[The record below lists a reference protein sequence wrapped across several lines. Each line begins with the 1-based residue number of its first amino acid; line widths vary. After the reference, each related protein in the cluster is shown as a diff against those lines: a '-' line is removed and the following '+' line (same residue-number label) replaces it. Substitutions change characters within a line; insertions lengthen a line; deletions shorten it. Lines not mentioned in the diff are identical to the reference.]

1 MRYVPLYFLMFFS
14 CNETY
19 LPKQKAYFAPSFENK
34 EFTLYTDNCKNE
46 FLINSLSKVNEVSN
60 CSYEII
66 YENYKAK
73 IFINSVE
80 SDLKDINIQEFFNE
94 KLFENSK
101 FADRVMESMY
111 DSNDKNISSKVY
123 TFIGDTPSNIQFYI
137 TNNKNKFFTGS
148 LYFNSKP
155 NYDSL
160 LPYIDYIG
168 DDIKKMV
175 DSFTWIDE

>member
-1 MRYVPLYFLMFFS
+1 MRYVLLYFLVFFS

-34 EFTLYTDNCKNE
+34 EFTLFTDNCNNE
-46 FLINSLSKVNEVSN
+46 FLINSLSTVNEVSN

-94 KLFENSK
+94 KLFENS
-101 FADRVMESMY
+101 
-111 DSNDKNISSKVY
+111 NLLTGLWKVY
-123 TFIGDTPSNIQFYI
+123 MILMTKYFFKSIHIIGDTPSNIQFYI

-168 DDIKKMV
+168 DDIKMV

>member
-1 MRYVPLYFLMFFS
+1 MFFS

-34 EFTLYTDNCKNE
+34 QFILFTDNCKNE

-101 FADRVMESMY
+101 FADSVMESIY
-111 DSNDKNISSKVY
+111 DSNDKNISSYILEFFYDDDVY
-123 TFIGDTPSNIQFYI
+123 ILNIHTYLYI
-137 TNNKNKFFTGS
+137 QALRRS
-148 LYFNSKP
+148 
-155 NYDSL
+155 
-160 LPYIDYIG
+160 I
-168 DDIKKMV
+168 
-175 DSFTWIDE
+175 SF

>member
-1 MRYVPLYFLMFFS
+1 MFHYISYCFS
-14 CNETY
+14 LVMKHIFQSKKHILLRHLKTKS
-19 LPKQKAYFAPSFENK
+19 LLS
-34 EFTLYTDNCKNE
+34 LVIIVKNE
-46 FLINSLSKVNEVSN
+46 FLINSLTEVNEISN

-101 FADRVMESMY
+101 FADRVVESIY

-160 LPYIDYIG
+160 IPYIDYIG

-175 DSFTWIDE
+175 DSFTWTNE

>member
-1 MRYVPLYFLMFFS
+1 MRYVPLYFLLFFS

-19 LPKQKAYFAPSFENK
+19 LPKQKAYFAPSFETK
-34 EFTLYTDNCKNE
+34 QFILFSDNCENE
-46 FLINSLSKVNEVSN
+46 FLINSLTEVNEISN
-60 CSYEII
+60 CSYELI

-73 IFINSVE
+73 IFINFVE
-80 SDLKDINIQEFFNE
+80 SDLKDINIQEFFNK

-101 FADRVMESMY
+101 FADRFVESIY
-111 DSNDKNISSKVY
+111 DSNDKKIFSKVY
-123 TFIGDTPSNIQFYI
+123 TFIGNAPSNIQFYI

-160 LPYIDYIG
+160 IPYIDYVG

-175 DSFTWIDE
+175 DSFTWTDE

>member
-1 MRYVPLYFLMFFS
+1 MRYIPLYFLLFLS

-34 EFTLYTDNCKNE
+34 EFTLFTDNCKNE
-46 FLINSLSKVNEVSN
+46 FLINTLSKVNEVSN
-60 CSYEII
+60 CSYELI
-66 YENYKAK
+66 YKNLRAK

-80 SDLKDINIQEFFNE
+80 SDLKDINIQEVFNE

-101 FADRVMESMY
+101 FADRVLESIY

-168 DDIKKMV
+168 DDIKKIV

>member
-1 MRYVPLYFLMFFS
+1 
-14 CNETY
+14 
-19 LPKQKAYFAPSFENK
+19 
-34 EFTLYTDNCKNE
+34 
-46 FLINSLSKVNEVSN
+46 
-60 CSYEII
+60 
-66 YENYKAK
+66 
-73 IFINSVE
+73 
-80 SDLKDINIQEFFNE
+80 
-94 KLFENSK
+94 
-101 FADRVMESMY
+101 MESIY

-175 DSFTWIDE
+175 DSFTWINE